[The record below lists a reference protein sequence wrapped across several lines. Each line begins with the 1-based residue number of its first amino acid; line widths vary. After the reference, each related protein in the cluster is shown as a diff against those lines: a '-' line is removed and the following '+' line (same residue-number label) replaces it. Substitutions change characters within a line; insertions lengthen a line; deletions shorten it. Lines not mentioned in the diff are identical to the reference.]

1 MKNSLRSLLGL
12 GFGRSWRTSA
22 LRWVSGLAPSPHRLR
37 QETVSLFKTVGDAR
51 RLRPR
56 PGGGGWHGHPWRCVG
71 AVSEGPD
78 RAQGADELGHE
89 GWSSLLKVEI
99 RGVRQV
105 RQRQP
110 RSAGSQPRSISGDL
124 RVPAG
129 ESRREKHVV
138 ALVPKAPKLRGPA
151 THKFCAGQGH
161 RKPVRPGNGSAHAP
175 AAKPKSSLEEH
186 ERPGSVEWAS
196 FS

>member
-1 MKNSLRSLLGL
+1 M
-12 GFGRSWRTSA
+12 
-22 LRWVSGLAPSPHRLR
+22 SGLAPSPHRLR
-37 QETVSLFKTVGDAR
+37 QETVSLLKTVGDAR

-56 PGGGGWHGHPWRCVG
+56 PGGGGWRGHPWRCVG

-151 THKFCAGQGH
+151 THKFCAWAGPPKASQTREWKCACSSCKTKVLSRGA
-161 RKPVRPGNGSAHAP
+161 RKAWFSGVGFLLLGSP
-175 AAKPKSSLEEH
+175 ETPQSDL
-186 ERPGSVEWAS
+186 G
-196 FS
+196 